1 VKGAARW
8 RVRPSGRSVP
18 SSAGSATRGAL
29 LRAVRGNAAALFP
42 DVSEFRFSFSK
53 HTFAAEVSSFS
64 KRDRRRIRHPVV
76 DRQLVTPVFPARFLS
91 QSRRTSKNSCVTAS
105 PPPPHARFSSATLFK
120 CVPFSSFPSACLRVS
135 GARSRARVPAEGFR
149 SLLLIT
155 RGRSALLTRIPAE
168 TSPIL
173 RRAVSGLRK
182 RNT

>member
-1 VKGAARW
+1 MKGAARW

-91 QSRRTSKNSCVTAS
+91 QSRRTSKNSCVTAFS
-105 PPPPHARFSSATLFK
+105 PPPLLAFLPRRFLNAF
-120 CVPFSSFPSACLRVS
+120 
-135 GARSRARVPAEGFR
+135 
-149 SLLLIT
+149 
-155 RGRSALLTRIPAE
+155 RSALFLQRAFVSAGRGAARA
-168 TSPIL
+168 SPQ
-173 RRAVSGLRK
+173 RGSGRCF
-182 RNT
+182 

>member
-18 SSAGSATRGAL
+18 PSAGSATRGAL

-53 HTFAAEVSSFS
+53 HTFAANVSSFS

-76 DRQLVTPVFPARFLS
+76 DSQLVTPVFPARLLS

-105 PPPPHARFSSATLFK
+105 SPPAPMLAFFLPRRFLNAFRSALFLQRA
-120 CVPFSSFPSACLRVS
+120 FGRVS
-135 GARSRARVPAEGFR
+135 GARSRARASPQRR
-149 SLLLIT
+149 S
-155 RGRSALLTRIPAE
+155 GRSF
-168 TSPIL
+168 
-173 RRAVSGLRK
+173 
-182 RNT
+182 